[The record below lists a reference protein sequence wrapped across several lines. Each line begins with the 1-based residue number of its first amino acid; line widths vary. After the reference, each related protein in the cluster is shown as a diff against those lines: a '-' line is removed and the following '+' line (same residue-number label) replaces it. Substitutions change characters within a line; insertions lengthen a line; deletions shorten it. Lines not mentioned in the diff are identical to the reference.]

1 MSFNLRGLLEEM
13 IEKEASDLHITTG
26 ERPKLRIDGDIADS
40 SVPEILT
47 PKDTLQLAYSVLTE
61 NQKKRFET
69 EDELDFSFGIQNLAR
84 FRGNCF
90 KQRGCV
96 SMVIRMIPFN
106 VRTFQ
111 ELGLP
116 PVIAK
121 LAERPRGL
129 VLVTGPT
136 GSGKSTT
143 LAAIIDKINKERK
156 GHIIT
161 VEDPIEF
168 IHRHQS
174 CIVNQ
179 REIGTD
185 TKNFA
190 TALKYALREDPDVIL
205 VGEMRDLETIAA
217 ALTIAE
223 TGHLALATLHTN
235 SAAESIN
242 RIIDVFPSN
251 QQSQVRAQLAFV
263 LEGVITQT
271 LLPKARGRGRV
282 MAAEIMVATPAIRA
296 LIRDDKIH
304 QIYSAMESINRI
316 IDVFPSHQ
324 QPQVRAQLAFVLEGV
339 ITQTLLQKAKGRGR
353 VMAAEIMIC
362 TPAIRALIRDNKVHQ
377 IESSMQ
383 AGKKY
388 GMQTLTD
395 ALYQLYMGREVS
407 KDECL
412 RVAANQN
419 EFLRM
424 IGEAPLDERE
434 PASPAGAG
442 GPSKVAARR

>member
-1 MSFNLRGLLEEM
+1 MPINLRALLEEM
-13 IEKEASDLHITTG
+13 IEKDASDLHLVAG
-26 ERPKLRIDGDIADS
+26 ERPKVRVDGDIINAS
-40 SVPEILT
+40 SDEVLT
-47 PKDTLQLAYSVLTE
+47 PKDTLSLAYSVLTE

-69 EDELDFSFGIQNLAR
+69 ENELDFSFGIQNLAR
-84 FRGNCF
+84 FRGNVF

-96 SMVIRMIPFN
+96 SVVIRQIPFS
-106 VRTFQ
+106 VKTFQ

-116 PVIAK
+116 AVVAQ
-121 LAERPRGL
+121 LADRPRGL

-143 LAAIIDKINKERK
+143 LAAMIDKINKELK

-168 IHRHQS
+168 IHRHQA

-179 REIGTD
+179 REVGTD
-185 TKNFA
+185 TNSFQA
-190 TALKYALREDPDVIL
+190 ALKYALRQDPDVVLI
-205 VGEMRDLETIAA
+205 GEMRDLETIQA

-223 TGHLALATLHTN
+223 TGHLAFATLHTN

-242 RIIDVFPSN
+242 RIIDVFPSH

-263 LEGVITQT
+263 LEGV
-271 LLPKARGRGRV
+271 L
-282 MAAEIMVATPAIRA
+282 
-296 LIRDDKIH
+296 
-304 QIYSAMESINRI
+304 
-316 IDVFPSHQ
+316 
-324 QPQVRAQLAFVLEGV
+324 
-339 ITQTLLQKAKGRGR
+339 TQTLLQRAKGRGR

-362 TPAIRALIRDNKVHQ
+362 TPAIRALIRDDKVHQ

-388 GMQTLTD
+388 GMQTLND
-395 ALYQLYMGREVS
+395 ALYQLYMAREVT

-412 RVAANQN
+412 RVTSKPND
-419 EFLRM
+419 FLRS
-424 IGEAPLDERE
+424 IGEAPPDDKEIPT
-434 PASPAGAG
+434 PAQAAAAGQ
-442 GPSKVAARR
+442 PKVPVRR

>member
-1 MSFNLRGLLEEM
+1 MSFNLRALLEEV

-26 ERPKLRIDGDIADS
+26 ERPKLRIDGEIVDS
-40 SVPEILT
+40 SVTEILT

-106 VRTFQ
+106 VRTFN

-129 VLVTGPT
+129 ILVTGPT

-174 CIVNQ
+174 CLVNQ

-185 TKNFA
+185 TKSFA
-190 TALKYALREDPDVIL
+190 SALKYALREDPDVIL
-205 VGEMRDLETIAA
+205 VGEMRDLETVGA

-223 TGHLALATLHTN
+223 TGHLVLATLHTN

-242 RIIDVFPSN
+242 RVIDVFPSN

-263 LEGVITQT
+263 LEGVDTQT
-271 LLPKARGRGRV
+271 LLPKLKGRGRS

-296 LIRDDKIH
+296 LIRDDKVH
-304 QIYSAMESINRI
+304 QIYSAMQS
-316 IDVFPSHQ
+316 
-324 QPQVRAQLAFVLEGV
+324 
-339 ITQTLLQKAKGRGR
+339 
-353 VMAAEIMIC
+353 
-362 TPAIRALIRDNKVHQ
+362 
-377 IESSMQ
+377 
-383 AGKKY
+383 GKKF
-388 GMQTLTD
+388 GMQTMND
-395 ALYQLYMGREVS
+395 ALYLLYTSREVAQE
-407 KDECL
+407 ECE
-412 RVAANQN
+412 RVSHDPK

-424 IGEAPLDERE
+424 IGITPMEDQEMGNADRLQQQK
-434 PASPAGAG
+434 SAG
-442 GPSKVAARR
+442 RR